1 MALSDARKKTSLDSS
16 SLLRRYTRFHPCIT
30 VAYISRS
37 PALPMQTHLWNGSPR
52 YINVWMHFRCPR
64 STDLIISCCWK
75 VSFWVRG
82 VKTFCTLS
90 LLLAKVGSNQARRM
104 LHRQESSFY
113 KSPYLQSHAT
123 IEVNLTDDVAIARA
137 FMPSANAMPFL
148 QTAGSATWICRRSS
162 RRPEEVPLE
171 KKKTPVVPL
180 SFSRYHFSDSPML
193 YCRGAALAWG

>member
-1 MALSDARKKTSLDSS
+1 MYHRRMHIEIARVADANASLERLSQIHQRLD
-16 SLLRRYTRFHPCIT
+16 
-30 VAYISRS
+30 
-37 PALPMQTHLWNGSPR
+37 ALPVPQ
-52 YINVWMHFRCPR
+52 VDR
-64 STDLIISCCWK
+64 SDNLCCWI

-171 KKKTPVVPL
+171 KKKTTVVPL